1 MTSKELQN
9 PLSYCSRGLPP
20 DSGNAGRRAT
30 KPTQNSGILP
40 LVSWDP
46 YTDRTSAKPFTQ
58 AANCRWSPI
67 SPPLQ
72 SRPAST
78 RSDLNPEPRTLNPPM
93 PRVIC
98 IANQKGGVGKTTTAL
113 NLACGLAHAGQKTLL
128 VDLDPQC
135 NATTGLGATP
145 DQRHALLDVRPLHNS
160 FRETYIPNLS
170 LLPGARSFEDVDALA
185 NSSDSRSV
193 MLAAHLAGSLGSF
206 AMVLIDCPPSL
217 GALTRTAL
225 ASASEV
231 LMPIQCEYFAME
243 GLAQMI
249 EVIRQVIG
257 RSNSRLQFGG
267 ILLTMYDPA
276 LELTAEVD
284 REVRDFFGGIVY
296 HTVIPRDA
304 AASEAPS
311 HGRSVIDYAPRSRA
325 SRAYVE
331 LCQEVLERV

>member
-1 MTSKELQN
+1 M
-9 PLSYCSRGLPP
+9 PL
-20 DSGNAGRRAT
+20 
-30 KPTQNSGILP
+30 
-40 LVSWDP
+40 
-46 YTDRTSAKPFTQ
+46 
-58 AANCRWSPI
+58 
-67 SPPLQ
+67 
-72 SRPAST
+72 
-78 RSDLNPEPRTLNPPM
+78 

-113 NLACGLAHAGQKTLL
+113 NLACAVSVAGQKTLL

-135 NATTGLGATP
+135 NATSGLGHKP
-145 DQRHALLDVRPLHNS
+145 DQRHALLDTRPLRES
-160 FRETYIPNLS
+160 FRETYLPNLW

-193 MLAAHLAGSLGSF
+193 MLAAHLSGSLGSF
-206 AMVLIDCPPSL
+206 DQVLIDCPPSL

-257 RSNSRLQFGG
+257 RSNSRLEFGG
-267 ILLTMYDPA
+267 ILLTMHDAA

-284 REVRDFFGGIVY
+284 REVRDFFGEIVFS
-296 HTVIPRDA
+296 TVIPRDA
-304 AASEAPS
+304 AAAEAPS
-311 HGRSVIDYAPRSRA
+311 HGLSVIDYAPRSRA
-325 SRAYVE
+325 ARAYVE